1 MPATKE
7 PKLVR
12 VNVTVP
18 QELLERVEQFA
29 QERLEDRSTAI
40 RQLIMAGWKAMIAPQ
55 VIRQYERGVLTQRQ
69 AAARLGVDIWELREL
84 LAQHGIPASGGS
96 PPQPDFERL
105 RRNARALIRKDERRE
120 RANPSG

>member
-18 QELLERVEQFA
+18 EDLLERVEQFA
-29 QERLEDRSTAI
+29 KERLEDRSTAI
-40 RQLIMAGWKAMIAPQ
+40 RQLILEGWKAMIAPQ
-55 VIRQYERGVLTQRQ
+55 VLRQYERGVLTKRQ
-69 AAARLGVDIWELREL
+69 AAARLGVDIWELHEL
-84 LAQHGIPASGGS
+84 LSQHGIPASGG
-96 PPQPDFERL
+96 PPPEPDFERL
-105 RRNARALIRKDERRE
+105 RRKARALIRKDK